1 VKTDYLFPVKALSRV
16 FKAKMFE
23 ALRSRKVSIPDADKL
38 MSMPWSVYSKPCLT
52 KPETV
57 IKYLSRYTQK
67 GMLSE
72 TRLRSVDEQN
82 VTFYYRD
89 YRQLKGLKTM
99 TLSGIEFVRRYLSH
113 ILPKGFMRVRHYG
126 FLSNCC
132 RGKKLTLI
140 QKQTQSDTPNKKD
153 SPPESCSH
161 HWACPK
167 CKQGELLLVGLN
179 VLPAHLHN
187 TGEVY
192 RLTG

>member
-1 VKTDYLFPVKALSRV
+1 
-16 FKAKMFE
+16 
-23 ALRSRKVSIPDADKL
+23 
-38 MSMPWSVYSKPCLT
+38 
-52 KPETV
+52 
-57 IKYLSRYTQK
+57 
-67 GMLSE
+67 
-72 TRLRSVDEQN
+72 
-82 VTFYYRD
+82 
-89 YRQLKGLKTM
+89 M

-140 QKQTQSDTPNKKD
+140 QKQTQGDTPNKKD
-153 SPPESCSH
+153 SPPEPCSH

-167 CKQGELLLVGLN
+167 CKQRELLLVGLN